1 MIAREDRY
9 ERLAVAAAMHVVH
22 SLAVNTAVK
31 VIRLHR
37 LGRCGWKQHL
47 IHSYTSLRLGGN
59 WVLINIKY
67 TN

>member
-37 LGRCGWKQHL
+37 LGRCGWK
-47 IHSYTSLRLGGN
+47 
-59 WVLINIKY
+59 
-67 TN
+67 